1 MEGRARVGPS
11 IVEKEVRCTSEC
23 SVKNGVNGVYTALV
37 ERASLRGVVCCIL
50 VDFSCLL
57 SYGKYGGHTQYFR
70 VAGRVEPYGLHV
82 VLGRFVEERSDMK

>member
-1 MEGRARVGPS
+1 
-11 IVEKEVRCTSEC
+11 
-23 SVKNGVNGVYTALV
+23 LL
-37 ERASLRGVVCCIL
+37 RASLVPYGVVCCIL